1 MSDDQMFILLAEDD
15 EDDRQFFKEAIERM
29 NLNTL
34 LEMVIDGVYLIEYL
48 KNNPEKRPH
57 LIFLDLNM
65 PRKDGFECLKEIRND
80 LGLTEMPIAIYSTS
94 NAPVDME
101 EAFRLGANIYI
112 HKPSDFEMLKRIIA
126 KVVSI
131 NWHYHNNGLN
141 IKNFV
146 LSI

>member
-1 MSDDQMFILLAEDD
+1 MNDEQMFILLAEDD
-15 EDDRQFFKEAIERM
+15 EDDRQFFREAIERM
-29 NLNTL
+29 NLNTH
-34 LEMVIDGVYLIEYL
+34 LEMVTDGVFLIEYL
-48 KNNPEKRPH
+48 KNNPEKKPH

-65 PRKDGFECLKEIRND
+65 PRKDGFECLHEIRNV
-80 LGLTEMPIAIYSTS
+80 LGLTELPIAIYSTS
-94 NAPVDME
+94 NASVDME

-112 HKPSDFEMLKRIIA
+112 RKPSDFEMLKKIIG

>member
-1 MSDDQMFILLAEDD
+1 MFILLAEDD

-29 NLNTL
+29 NLNTV
-34 LEMVIDGVYLIEYL
+34 LEMVTDGVFLIEYL

-65 PRKDGFECLKEIRND
+65 PRKDGFECLREIRGE
-80 LGLTEMPIAIYSTS
+80 LGLSDLPIAIYSTS
-94 NAPVDME
+94 NASVDME

-112 HKPSDFEMLKRIIA
+112 RKPSDFTMLKNIIA

>member
-1 MSDDQMFILLAEDD
+1 MSDEQMFILLAEDD
-15 EDDRQFFKEAIERM
+15 EDDRQFFKEAIEKM
-29 NLNTL
+29 NLNTV
-34 LEMVIDGVYLIEYL
+34 LEMVTDGVYLIDYL
-48 KNNPEKRPH
+48 RDNPSKKPH
-57 LIFLDLNM
+57 LLFLDLNM

-80 LGLTEMPIAIYSTS
+80 LGMTDLPIAIYSTS
-94 NAPVDME
+94 NASVDME

-112 HKPSDFEMLKRIIA
+112 RKPSDFEMLKKIIA

>member
-1 MSDDQMFILLAEDD
+1 MNDEQMFILLAEDD
-15 EDDRQFFKEAIERM
+15 EDDRQFFREAIERM
-29 NLNTL
+29 KLNTV
-34 LEMVIDGVYLIEYL
+34 LEMVTDGVYLIEYL
-48 KNNPEKRPH
+48 KNKPEKRPH
-57 LIFLDLNM
+57 LLFLDLNM
-65 PRKDGFECLKEIRND
+65 PRKDGFECLHEIRNV
-80 LGLTEMPIAIYSTS
+80 LGLKELPIAIYSTS
-94 NAPVDME
+94 NANVDME

-112 HKPSDFEMLKRIIA
+112 RKPADFEMLKKIIA

>member
-1 MSDDQMFILLAEDD
+1 MSNEQMFILLAEDD

-29 NLNTL
+29 NLNTV
-34 LEMVIDGVYLIEYL
+34 LEMVNDGVYLIEYL
-48 KNNPEKRPH
+48 KSNPEKRPH

-65 PRKDGFECLKEIRND
+65 PRKDGFECLHEIRGE
-80 LGLTEMPIAIYSTS
+80 LGLTELPIAIYSTS
-94 NAPVDME
+94 NASVDME

-112 HKPSDFEMLKRIIA
+112 RKPSDFTMLKNIIA

>member
-1 MSDDQMFILLAEDD
+1 MSDEQMFILLAEDD
-15 EDDRQFFKEAIERM
+15 EDDRQFFKEAIEKM
-29 NLNTL
+29 NLNTV
-34 LEMVIDGVYLIEYL
+34 LEMVTDGVYLIEYL
-48 KNNPEKRPH
+48 RDNPSKKPH
-57 LIFLDLNM
+57 LLFLDLNM

-80 LGLTEMPIAIYSTS
+80 LGMTDLPIAIYSTS
-94 NAPVDME
+94 NASVDME

-112 HKPSDFEMLKRIIA
+112 RKPSDFEMLKKIIA

>member
-1 MSDDQMFILLAEDD
+1 MDKDQMFILLAEDD
-15 EDDRQFFKEAIERM
+15 EDDRQFFREAIDRM
-29 NLNTL
+29 KLNTV
-34 LEMVIDGVYLIEYL
+34 LEMVNDGVYLIDYL

-57 LIFLDLNM
+57 LLFLDLNM
-65 PRKDGFECLKEIRND
+65 PRKDGFECLYEIRNVLD
-80 LGLTEMPIAIYSTS
+80 LKDLPIAIYSTS
-94 NAPVDME
+94 NASVDME

-112 HKPSDFEMLKRIIA
+112 RKPSDFDMLKKIIA

-146 LSI
+146 LAI

>member
-1 MSDDQMFILLAEDD
+1 MNNDQMFILLAEDD

-29 NLNTL
+29 NLNTV
-34 LEMVIDGVYLIEYL
+34 LEMVTDGVFLIEYL

-65 PRKDGFECLKEIRND
+65 PRKDGFECLREIRGE
-80 LGLTEMPIAIYSTS
+80 LGLSDLPIAIYSTS
-94 NAPVDME
+94 NASVDME

-112 HKPSDFEMLKRIIA
+112 RKPSDFTMLKNIIA

>member
-29 NLNTL
+29 KLNTL
-34 LEMVIDGVYLIEYL
+34 LEMVTDGAYLIEYL

-65 PRKDGFECLKEIRND
+65 PRKDGFECIKEIRNN
-80 LGLTEMPIAIYSTS
+80 LGLAELPIAIYSTS

>member
-1 MSDDQMFILLAEDD
+1 MFILLAEDD

-29 NLNTL
+29 KLNTL
-34 LEMVIDGVYLIEYL
+34 LEMVTDGVYLIEYL
-48 KNNPEKRPH
+48 KNNPEKHPH

-80 LGLTEMPIAIYSTS
+80 LGLTELPIAIYSTS
-94 NAPVDME
+94 NAPIDME

>member
-1 MSDDQMFILLAEDD
+1 MFILLAEDD

-29 NLNTL
+29 NLNTT
-34 LEMVIDGVYLIEYL
+34 LEMVTDGVYLIEYL

-65 PRKDGFECLKEIRND
+65 PRKDGFECLREIRGE
-80 LGLTEMPIAIYSTS
+80 LGLTELPIAIYSTS
-94 NAPVDME
+94 NASVDME

-112 HKPSDFEMLKRIIA
+112 RKPSDFTMLKNIIA

>member
-1 MSDDQMFILLAEDD
+1 
-15 EDDRQFFKEAIERM
+15 M
-29 NLNTL
+29 NLNTV
-34 LEMVIDGVYLIEYL
+34 LEMVTDGVYLIEYL
-48 KNNPEKRPH
+48 RDNPSKKPH
-57 LIFLDLNM
+57 LLFLDLNM

-80 LGLTEMPIAIYSTS
+80 LGMTDLPIAIYSTS
-94 NAPVDME
+94 NASVDME

-112 HKPSDFEMLKRIIA
+112 RKPSDFEMLKKIIA